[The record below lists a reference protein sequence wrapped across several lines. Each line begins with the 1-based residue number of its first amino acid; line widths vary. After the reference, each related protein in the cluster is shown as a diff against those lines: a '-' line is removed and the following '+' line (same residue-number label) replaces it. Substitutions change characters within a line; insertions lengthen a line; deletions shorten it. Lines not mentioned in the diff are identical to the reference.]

1 MSLTIVN
8 NLVLLMTTGQLEYS
22 EPVLVTPP
30 SMGSTLLRLVLSLLI
45 IIVLIF
51 LLVKFFQRQMPFT
64 RSGRWMRILDQVVI
78 GQNRALILAEI
89 AGKIY
94 VLGITDHNITK
105 LLEIDD
111 PSKVALFS
119 AEEMEEV
126 YSNSLWKR
134 TLEQFCAG
142 NRWWRQKSKDFREGD

>member
-1 MSLTIVN
+1 MAFFLVN
-8 NLVLLMTTGQLEYS
+8 NLFFLMTAGQFEYS
-22 EPVLVTPP
+22 EPALVSPP
-30 SMGSTLLRLVLSLLI
+30 SMGSTLLRLILSFLI
-45 IIVLIF
+45 VIVLIF
-51 LLVKFFQRQMPFT
+51 LLIKFLQRQMPFT

-94 VLGITDHNITK
+94 VLGITEHNITK

-142 NRWWRQKSKDFREGD
+142 NRWWRLKNRDFKKED

>member
-1 MSLTIVN
+1 MAFFLVN
-8 NLVLLMTTGQLEYS
+8 NLFFLMTTGQLEYS

-134 TLEQFCAG
+134 TLEQFCG
-142 NRWWRQKSKDFREGD
+142 DNRWSRQKHGDFREGD

>member
-1 MSLTIVN
+1 
-8 NLVLLMTTGQLEYS
+8 MTAGQFEYS
-22 EPVLVTPP
+22 EPALVSPP
-30 SMGSTLLRLVLSLLI
+30 SMGSTLLRLILSFLI
-45 IIVLIF
+45 VIILIF
-51 LLVKFFQRQMPFT
+51 LLIKFLQRQMPFT

-94 VLGITDHNITK
+94 VLGITEHNITK

-142 NRWWRQKSKDFREGD
+142 NRWWRLKNRDFKKED

>member
-1 MSLTIVN
+1 
-8 NLVLLMTTGQLEYS
+8 
-22 EPVLVTPP
+22 
-30 SMGSTLLRLVLSLLI
+30 
-45 IIVLIF
+45 
-51 LLVKFFQRQMPFT
+51 
-64 RSGRWMRILDQVVI
+64 MRILDQVVI

-94 VLGITDHNITK
+94 VLGITEHNITK

-142 NRWWRQKSKDFREGD
+142 NRWWRQKSKDFREWGLIGCRVEREFSLLWSSLFQQCFY

>member
-1 MSLTIVN
+1 MSLFY
-8 NLVLLMTTGQLEYS
+8 NLILLMTSGQFEYS
-22 EPVLVTPP
+22 EPALVSPP
-30 SMGSTLLRLVLSLLI
+30 SIGSTLLRLILSLLI
-45 IIVLIF
+45 VIVLIF
-51 LLVKFFQRQMPFT
+51 LLIKFLQRQMPFT

-94 VLGITDHNITK
+94 VLGITEHNITK

-126 YSNSLWKR
+126 YSDSLWKR
-134 TLEQFCAG
+134 TLEQFCGG
-142 NRWWRQKSKDFREGD
+142 NRLWRLKNRDYKKGD